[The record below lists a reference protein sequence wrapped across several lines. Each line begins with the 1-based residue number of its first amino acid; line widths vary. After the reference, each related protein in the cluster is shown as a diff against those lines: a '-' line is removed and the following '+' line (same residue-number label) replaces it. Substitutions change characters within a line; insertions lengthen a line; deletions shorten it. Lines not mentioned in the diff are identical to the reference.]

1 MRRVNCDRCGVKVE
15 RVPWSDGKHRTTFS
29 YRLFLSRWAKRL
41 SWKETATVC
50 GTSWDTVFRAVEW
63 VVRWGI
69 ANQEITG
76 LEAIGVDEIQYRRGH
91 RYLTLVYQID
101 AGCRRLLYVAKDRTE
116 DSLRGFFNV
125 TPPDVIAVGHSVRQA
140 DQRGPYHSCL

>member
-1 MRRVNCDRCGVKVE
+1 MGG
-15 RVPWSDGKHRTTFS
+15 SLGHRQS
-29 YRLFLSRWAKRL
+29 
-41 SWKETATVC
+41 
-50 GTSWDTVFRAVEW
+50 G
-63 VVRWGI
+63 
-69 ANQEITG
+69 NHG